1 MQCTLKTGRNCFL
14 VSSLCGPEGVGDDAI
29 HHRQASSD
37 VIAGLLISAVDETI
51 ARDARGEFQ
60 WSFDNWAGPHY

>member
-1 MQCTLKTGRNCFL
+1 M
-14 VSSLCGPEGVGDDAI
+14 SSLCGVEGVGDDAI

-37 VIAGLLISAVDETI
+37 VIVGLLISAVDEAI